1 MKLPT
6 LGRPL
11 ASSLL
16 LAALVAGAGFAAAA
30 AWADLSTALEERE
43 VGADLLSQT
52 AAAGRRAGAP
62 EGAAAE
68 PSLFVEADSDTLA
81 AAKVDAAV
89 RSLAAGA
96 GDTVLSSRAEVK
108 HEDGAPGDRI
118 EVQAVIEGGNDALQ
132 ALLFQLEAGAPLVLV
147 DAATIH
153 PVEAA
158 GDPQAPTLR
167 ASLTLSA
174 YWRTGPKPA
183 SPTQ

>member
-16 LAALVAGAGFAAAA
+16 LAALVAAAGFAAVA

-52 AAAGRRAGAP
+52 SAAGRRGGTP
-62 EGAAAE
+62 EAIAAE

-81 AAKVDAAV
+81 AAKVDATV
-89 RSLAAGA
+89 RSLAVSV

-118 EVQAVIEGGNDALQ
+118 EVQAVIEGGNDAVQ

-153 PVEAA
+153 PVEAG
-158 GDPQAPTLR
+158 GDPQSPRLHAT
-167 ASLTLSA
+167 LTLSA
-174 YWRTGPKPA
+174 YWRSGPKTA
-183 SPTQ
+183 SAAQ